1 MSAASL
7 PFSPLD
13 GSTADRVIR
22 AAGMF
27 TTAYLVAGVGPL
39 ILHARATADWRPL
52 GAHLVVLAATA
63 LVMFSHQVWL
73 RPVRDWLPLALGPF
87 LYVELRWLI
96 EGMGRPH
103 ADAVVQGWERALFP
117 DAPAA
122 TWATSLPVRWISEA
136 LHLAYASYYLLVYLP
151 PLILYA
157 RRRREAYAATLL
169 ALALVYGACF
179 TAYLFFPVDGPRFL
193 VGPSAAPD
201 GPVRAFVLHLLDVG
215 SSRGTA
221 FPSSHVAAS
230 LVASLSALRHQPRIG
245 IVVSVFTVGL
255 AAATVYGGFHYAV
268 DALAGAVVGL
278 AAWLSANALCRALS
292 GPGAQSASAP

>member
-1 MSAASL
+1 MQAASL
-7 PFSPLD
+7 PSSPLN
-13 GSTADRVIR
+13 GSTADRVIHV
-22 AAGMF
+22 AGLS
-27 TTAYLVAGVGPL
+27 TVAYLAAGVGPL
-39 ILHARATADWRPL
+39 IFHARATADWRPL
-52 GAHLVVLAATA
+52 AAHLVVLVAAA
-63 LVMFSHQVWL
+63 LLTFSHRAWL

-87 LYVELRWLI
+87 LYIELRWLI

-117 DAPAA
+117 GSPAA
-122 TWATSLPVRWISEA
+122 TWATIMPVRWISEA

-151 PLILYA
+151 PAILYA
-157 RRRREAYAATLL
+157 GRRRDAYAATLL

-193 VGPSAAPD
+193 VGPAAAPD

-230 LVASLSALRHQPRIG
+230 VVASLSAVRHQPRIG
-245 IVVSVFTVGL
+245 LVVSVLTVGL

-268 DALAGAVVGL
+268 DALAGGIVGL
-278 AAWLSANALCRALS
+278 AAWLSATALCRALS
-292 GPGAQSASAP
+292 APGAQRASAP